1 MNDSQLNMADLSA
14 SALSGAHP
22 QYYYA
27 AMLLSAKPALDLSK
41 DSPNRDASA
50 ELGVSKGRQNGAFFD
65 ESTRLQRV
73 RERG

>member
-1 MNDSQLNMADLSA
+1 MNDSQLDMPELSA
-14 SALSGAHP
+14 STLSGAHA
-22 QYYYA
+22 QYYYD
-27 AMLLSAKPALDLSK
+27 AMLLSANPALDVSK
-41 DSPNRDASA
+41 ESPSRDASA